1 MWRNAIELTDEEVA
15 EIIEA
20 LEHDDGD
27 GPKDVFDPVEIRMGD
42 GE

>member
-1 MWRNAIELTDEEVA
+1 MPKTGIEQ

-27 GPKDVFDPVEIRMGD
+27 GPEDVFEPVEIRLGD
-42 GE
+42 EE

>member
-1 MWRNAIELTDEEVA
+1 MGRKAIELTDEDVA

-27 GPKDVFDPVEIRMGD
+27 GPKDVFEPVEIRLGD
-42 GE
+42 EE